1 MAKCAPPPAG
11 CKFVKVY
18 AKTSD
23 GRCCAKPCHVI
34 DAFGQPCHADSGPGP
49 SPLHTTR
56 PHRPVAGRSL
66 LLDHRAQATAQIR
79 WTGESSWTPVPTHGV
94 RHRTSKDRS
103 DLASLLLNNNNAVCK
118 FADVT
123 PLATSAEWV
132 RRGTDEFI
140 SIASFNRFSLDLMRF
155 GAPPELVAAAQ
166 KAAME
171 EIGHAK
177 LSFAVA
183 SRLAVDQTMVPEPNL
198 VVPDRLPLS
207 GSVVEMAEHAFKE
220 ACLGEF
226 MAAVQAQLELQCV
239 VSVQRK
245 HCAADSSK
253 AECRDLEKMV
263 ETLRTVLTEETT
275 HAFLAFETVR
285 WATAKDA
292 TAKDAVGI
300 ALDDMLASE
309 QSATATAV
317 LRNIVAPWLAGVPVQ
332 KVNDNTIA
340 PVLRHAIEGMVRALK
355 LRGVPLSLP
364 TDQ

>member
-1 MAKCAPPPAG
+1 MAI
-11 CKFVKVY
+11 F
-18 AKTSD
+18 
-23 GRCCAKPCHVI
+23 KP
-34 DAFGQPCHADSGPGP
+34 
-49 SPLHTTR
+49 TTTKPR
-56 PHRPVAGRSL
+56 FAAGRSL
-66 LLDHRAQATAQIR
+66 LLSQRGKATAQVR
-79 WTGESSWTPVPTHGV
+79 WTGTSSWTPALQDN
-94 RHRTSKDRS
+94 RRRTSQEQT
-103 DLASLLLNNNNAVCK
+103 DLASLLLDNDVTTCAFV
-118 FADVT
+118 DVT
-123 PLATSAEWV
+123 PLATSEEWV
-132 RRGTDEFI
+132 HRATDEFI
-140 SIASFNRFSLDLMRF
+140 SIASFNRFSLDLLRF
-155 GAPPELVAAAQ
+155 GAPANLVAAAQ
-166 KAAME
+166 KAALE
-171 EIGHAK
+171 EIGYAK

-198 VVPDRLPLS
+198 VVPDHLPLS
-207 GSVVEMAEHAFKE
+207 KSVVDMATHAFKE

-226 MAAVQAQLELQCV
+226 NAAVKAQLELQCV

-245 HCAADSSK
+245 HCSDASNAGC
-253 AECRDLEKMV
+253 ADLEQMV
-263 ETLRTVLTEETT
+263 DALRTVLTEETT

-364 TDQ
+364 T